1 MKMEKDDR
9 CYCGD
14 EGKCPYCNENYFK
27 DFHNLLVYPT
37 YDGPNK
43 PITAFNDFDLKL
55 EFTHILEVHYCLS
68 TMYKNNLNKTGK
80 QGYIH
85 RLYLYEKG
93 NPIGVVFLW
102 NTHEFMDWRSRVN
115 YVLKNYFD

>member
-1 MKMEKDDR
+1 MENDDR
-9 CYCGD
+9 CYCG
-14 EGKCPYCNENYFK
+14 GTGSCSYCNENYFK

-37 YDGPNK
+37 FDGPNK

-55 EFTHILEVHYCLS
+55 EFTHILEVHYCLA

-80 QGYIH
+80 QGYNH

-102 NTHEFMDWRSRVN
+102 DTHEFMDWRSRVN
-115 YVLKNYFD
+115 YVLQNYFD